1 VINGIRV
8 PFSSQPVQGFS
19 AILPAEPGSYWIME
33 DNGYGAKANSAGF
46 LLRMYRVTPN
56 FQTAKG
62 GTGSVAVGDFVQ
74 LRDPDQKIPFPLTR
88 PDRLRLMPNVCWSS
102 TTTTS
107 RSAPGGPGIVG
118 LRRLHRCPHWS
129 AEERG
134 LTFFGEALSHT
145 IDNVRRSNLLYRTAM
160 RYRPRTRSRQ
170 GRHRASSAARRFGQ
184 RRAGKQRPL
193 PAPPAPSGRHLR
205 RGRGN
210 RCHLSKILRP

>member
-46 LLRMYRVTPN
+46 LLRMYRVRPN
-56 FQTAKG
+56 FETAEG

-88 PDRLRLMPNVCWSS
+88 PDRLRSMPNICWSS

-107 RSAPGGPGIVG
+107 RSAPGGTRYCRITTTSS
-118 LRRLHRCPHWS
+118 LS
-129 AEERG
+129 A
-134 LTFFGEALSHT
+134 L
-145 IDNVRRSNLLYRTAM
+145 VR
-160 RYRPRTRSRQ
+160 
-170 GRHRASSAARRFGQ
+170 
-184 RRAGKQRPL
+184 
-193 PAPPAPSGRHLR
+193 
-205 RGRGN
+205 
-210 RCHLSKILRP
+210 